1 MNNNKLRRLSPI
13 AMALAVI
20 CTNSS
25 LALAAQEV
33 KKIERVEVTSSR
45 IKRVDI
51 EGAINVHTI
60 SSSDMVR
67 NGFDSVYDALMGSVA
82 AGGAVLGEVET
93 GSYTP
98 GAKELNLRGLGP
110 EYTLILVNGK
120 RLAYYPMPFGGQTN
134 FVNLDMIPTAMVERI
149 DIQTGGASA
158 IYGSDAMAGVV
169 NIITKKGIDGHF
181 IDAKFGQD
189 TYGKGDKKSLT
200 FVGGMKKDTF
210 TFDYALEY
218 KKEDA
223 LLSSDRPYH
232 DSVWDNP
239 DPDSNREVNRSITV
253 WAENTEYRNQY
264 SEQYCNTDDN
274 PHPQATQH
282 FIKRSNYGP
291 SCGWDET
298 GDKLLRNESETY
310 SVYLNSEYELS
321 ETTTL
326 FANGFYIQQDKK
338 GRRNPFFWG
347 HLGSFHGGNFWDPDI
362 QNSDGGYGAPV
373 KYMWRVLSDDEY
385 TDDGLGRIFN
395 DESMSFNFG
404 VKGEVGE
411 FYYSVGYSHAN
422 YDFADRYLSHTVAG
436 NQFIKGEKLGEVNGM
451 DVYRPNYKLFFAG
464 ATPDSVMQFMD
475 WSTYDGNSFNDSVT
489 ADISGDLFELSA
501 GAVQFSAYVEVMREG
516 TRATPDDRIL
526 NKQFVGLTGV
536 ITDGERDRYAAAFE
550 FLVPITSEL
559 SAEAAVR
566 YDYYDDES
574 QVGGAMTSQ
583 LGFTYKPTEKVVI
596 RSAYGTTFRGP
607 DMSSLYQG
615 FSGNFATL
623 NDRITADACRMLQST
638 QQVDGYNTDALSH
651 TCETGQLDLTSA
663 NISSLQ
669 TGFETLSA
677 GDLTLKEETGSSFT
691 AGIVYEYA
699 DELSFNIDFY
709 SIKIKDKIKRLDSSY
724 ILDKLWLCENGGE
737 NSDSELCGNMRER
750 VKRYDENG
758 QGIDRL
764 GNAISGLAY
773 TPHTIQEGYIN
784 AAERQDAGIDLGI
797 RGTFDTVLGTF
808 RYKADYNRVLKKKER
823 IRAEDPLVDI
833 LDDQNNRDF
842 KELGSLSAT
851 WESGDTSVSWL
862 MLYKGKM
869 WNNAVYGERQKL
881 PAWIKH
887 NVTLGHHIND
897 DTRLI
902 FTVKNLLNAMPPQD
916 ETFSNYPF
924 YHGGR
929 YDSIGREFS
938 ARLTYQ
944 F

>member
-1 MNNNKLRRLSPI
+1 MNNNLGRLSPI
-13 AMALAVI
+13 AIAMTMAA
-20 CTNSS
+20 SS
-25 LALAAQEV
+25 MASEV
-33 KKIERVEVTSSR
+33 NGVNTIERVEVTSSR
-45 IKRVDI
+45 IKRVDV
-51 EGAINVHTI
+51 EGAINVHSI

-200 FVGGMKKDTF
+200 FVGGTKSDKL

-223 LLSSDRPYH
+223 LLSGDRPFH

-239 DPDSNREVNRSITV
+239 DPDANKEVNRSITV
-253 WAENTEYRNQY
+253 WAENTQYRNQY
-264 SEQYCNTDDN
+264 SKQFCNTDDN
-274 PHPQATQH
+274 PHPSAIQH
-282 FIKRSNYGP
+282 FVSRNGYGP

-310 SVYLNSEYELS
+310 SIYLNSEYALS
-321 ETTTL
+321 ESMSL

-338 GRRNPFFWG
+338 GRRNPFLWG
-347 HLGSFHGGNFWDPDI
+347 HLDSIHGGNFWDPDI
-362 QNSDGGYGAPV
+362 ENKDGGYGAPV

-395 DESMSFNFG
+395 DESLSFNFG
-404 VKGEVGE
+404 LRGEVAG

-422 YDFADRYLSHTVAG
+422 YDFADRYLSHTVEG
-436 NQFIKGEKLGEVNGM
+436 NKRLKGPKLGEVDGM
-451 DVYRPNYKLFFAG
+451 AVYRPNYKLWFGGVTA
-464 ATPDSVMQFMD
+464 DSVSELMD
-475 WSTYDGNSFNDSVT
+475 WSTYDGNSFNDTIT
-489 ADISGDLFELSA
+489 ADLSGDLFELPA
-501 GAVQFSAYVEVMREG
+501 GPLQFSAYIELMREG
-516 TRATPDDRIL
+516 TRATPDSRIL

-536 ITDGERDRYAAAFE
+536 VTDGERDRYAAAFE
-550 FLVPITSEL
+550 FLVPITQEL

-566 YDYYDDES
+566 YDYYDDAS

-583 LGFTYKPTEKVVI
+583 LGLTYKPTEQIVI
-596 RSAYGTTFRGP
+596 RSAFGTTFRGP

-615 FSGNFATL
+615 FSGNFGSS
-623 NDRITADACRMLQST
+623 NDRITADACRTLINT
-638 QQVDGYNTDALSH
+638 QQAGGYNAQALAH
-651 TCETGQLDLTSA
+651 TCASGDLDLTSN
-663 NISSLQ
+663 NISRLKAD
-669 TGFETLSA
+669 FETLSA
-677 GDLTLKEETGSSFT
+677 GDLTLEEETGSSFT
-691 AGIVYEYA
+691 AGVVYEYS

-709 SIKIKDKIKRLDSSY
+709 SIKIEDKIKKLDATY

-737 NSDSELCGNMRER
+737 KADSSLCNNMRNR

-758 QGIDRL
+758 KGVDRL
-764 GNAISGLAY
+764 GNGIAGLAY

-797 RGTFDTVLGTF
+797 RGFFDTEFGTF
-808 RYKADYNRVLKKKER
+808 RYKADYNRVIKKKER
-823 IRAEDPLVDI
+823 IKAEDPLVDI
-833 LDDQNNRDF
+833 LNDQDNRDF
-842 KELGSLSAT
+842 KELGSFATT
-851 WESGDTSVSWL
+851 WEQGDTSVSWL

-869 WNNAVYGERQKL
+869 WNNAEYGERQKL

-887 NVTLGHHIND
+887 NLTLGQHIND
-897 DTRLI
+897 ETRLI

-916 ETFSNYPF
+916 ETFSSYPF

-938 ARLTYQ
+938 LRLTYQ